1 MNCYLKKP
9 WEGLQVLTAV
19 CWYQFY
25 NLCLERGR
33 GNEQRLRFGTSFELD
48 CVDRRTFCGQK
59 SPGELFITVECK
71 EFSLIAYR
79 SSEKPHYVSVKERVL
94 ETCCHK
100 GQSDRLQ
107 TIKCVEYAFIQATML
122 AQPPW
127 ISCISPPKLEY
138 LDFYHLAKLDG
149 WMDRSH

>member
-48 CVDRRTFCGQK
+48 CVNRRTFCGQN

-71 EFSLIAYR
+71 EITITHFFHLSLTDHQKNLTM
-79 SSEKPHYVSVKERVL
+79 S
-94 ETCCHK
+94 
-100 GQSDRLQ
+100 QSKR
-107 TIKCVEYAFIQATML
+107 E
-122 AQPPW
+122 
-127 ISCISPPKLEY
+127 S
-138 LDFYHLAKLDG
+138 
-149 WMDRSH
+149 